1 MVMSPVIDPKALR
14 VVSID
19 AFLIT
24 APNENAETVYLI
36 NFSPTVSIVSIQENA
51 I

>member
-1 MVMSPVIDPKALR
+1 MVMSTVIDPAILR
-14 VVSID
+14 VMSIY

-36 NFSPTVSIVSIQENA
+36 NFSPTVSIVSTREKA

>member
-1 MVMSPVIDPKALR
+1 MSPVIDPAALR
-14 VVSID
+14 VESID

-36 NFSPTVSIVSIQENA
+36 NFSPTVSIM
-51 I
+51 

>member
-1 MVMSPVIDPKALR
+1 MSQVIDPAALM

-36 NFSPTVSIVSIQENA
+36 NFSPTVSMVSTREKA